1 MYYVLVEDIL
11 RGYSVK
17 HLTEARVE
25 YQSGIWEFMVKLN
38 LHITVGLQRNSDE
51 WSHISVNTI
60 KEAHLLWSMFA
71 YQKGRTLQL
80 FFDIVSNINS
90 QQR

>member
-1 MYYVLVEDIL
+1 MNYVLVEDIL

-38 LHITVGLQRNSDE
+38 LHITVGLQRNSDG

-60 KEAHLLWSMFA
+60 KEAHLGWSMFA
-71 YQKGRTLQL
+71 Y
-80 FFDIVSNINS
+80 
-90 QQR
+90 